1 MPFILIV
8 VFPCRPLASFA
19 RAFNEHFISRYCF
32 SYMTMFHV
40 RIQRGNDLHGTVVG
54 YALDCNT
61 KQVLHLSKSLI
72 SQGPG
77 ELGMRYRST
86 QGMNK
91 GGSSINVKSYTK
103 NTSAQSLH
111 PSPLFPTVGATACA
125 EIISNVLPKV
135 LKLLNQ
141 NTIASLGRG

>member
-1 MPFILIV
+1 MLLTV
-8 VFPCRPLASFA
+8 NAK
-19 RAFNEHFISRYCF
+19 RA
-32 SYMTMFHV
+32 
-40 RIQRGNDLHGTVVG
+40 
-54 YALDCNT
+54 
-61 KQVLHLSKSLI
+61 LHLSKSLI
-72 SQGPG
+72 FQGPE

-86 QGMNK
+86 RGMNK
-91 GGSSINVKSYTK
+91 GDSSINVKSYTK